1 MKQIRNWRKSWL
13 IMVCVAA
20 LAVFTLN
27 CSSDEDPDTTNSDT
41 STVEGTLHQVSI
53 ENFAFVPATVTIAV
67 GDTVRWTNNDSIDHT
82 VTAGASGAE
91 TGEFDSGNIAAGGT
105 FERTFTSAA
114 ALDYFCQIH
123 PSMTATVTA
132 E

>member
-1 MKQIRNWRKSWL
+1 ML
-13 IMVCVAA
+13 AA
-20 LAVFTLN
+20 FTVN
-27 CSSDEDPDTTNSDT
+27 CSSDDDPDTQQEDT
-41 STVEGTLHQVSI
+41 TTTTEGALHEVSI
-53 ENFAFVPATVTIAV
+53 LNFTFEPAAVTIAV
-67 GDTVRWTNNDSIDHT
+67 GDTVRWTNNDSFDHT

-123 PSMTATVTA
+123 PSMTASVTV